1 MNNSQPHIINKLRID
16 LNLPG
21 DQEPYQNNLSEKVK
35 ASVLSGISRFDKR
48 FVDITENN
56 ILRFE
61 RLSVELNLQ
70 IDDLD
75 TLERQIEEALLN
87 KIKSAQKRI
96 RRSERQKNE
105 IPERSTPEKRNQTLL
120 TDFLS
125 TGRFPWWRSAEDSLQ
140 RIEEQLMLMPQSR
153 LKIEIIPQ
161 LRRNPSVLRRLA
173 IQFSEDTIFV
183 LLKRIVSGSDYSEM
197 KSFFDAFQRFVR
209 ETKPPVSSGKVHRTE
224 RLLFYEALGYAA
236 GTIRNKKELLERWM
250 TLIFDSIPAIGSTGL
265 TGPST
270 HPWTEWLDSS
280 AERYQ
285 NEWLSTVK
293 RMKSERF
300 SVYINTGESISQ
312 ADELPNQPDITDFMK
327 KRAESAEE
335 YEVPQ
340 AGLVLL
346 NPFIT
351 RLLDNLG
358 LVEEEIF
365 PNEEKKERAVCLLH
379 YLATG
384 EEQFD
389 EPALA
394 LPMLLCGWPVGM
406 PVHRFLP
413 VSEYEK
419 EECKKVLNS
428 ALNHWKVLKNTTPDG
443 LRENFLR
450 RNGRLKKSSFG
461 WTLYVEEKT
470 QDILLDQLPWGISAV
485 VFAWMNQHLTV
496 QWRN

>member
-1 MNNSQPHIINKLRID
+1 MNIS
-16 LNLPG
+16 G

-35 ASVLSGISRFDKR
+35 AGVLSGISRFDNR
-48 FVDITENN
+48 FVDIKENMS
-56 ILRFE
+56 LRLE
-61 RLSVELNLQ
+61 RLSVELNVQ

-75 TLERQIEEALLN
+75 TIERQIEEALLN
-87 KIKSAQKRI
+87 KIKSILKRT
-96 RRSERQKNE
+96 RKSESQNE
-105 IPERSTPEKRNQTLL
+105 KPERSTPEKRNQTLL
-120 TDFLS
+120 TNYLS
-125 TGRFPWWRSAEDSLQ
+125 TGRFPWWRSAEDSLR
-140 RIEEQLMLMPQSR
+140 RIEKQLVVMPQSQ
-153 LKIEIIPQ
+153 LKSKIIPQ
-161 LRRNPSVLRRLA
+161 LQKNPPALRRLA
-173 IQFSEDTIFV
+173 IQFSEETIFV
-183 LLKRIVSGSDYSEM
+183 LLQRIVSDSDHSEI
-197 KSFFDAFQRFVR
+197 KSFFYAFQRFVR
-209 ETKPPVSSGKVHRTE
+209 ETKPPVSSGKIHRTE
-224 RLLFYEALGYAA
+224 RLLYHEALRFAA
-236 GTIRNKKELLERWM
+236 GTIRNKKELLERWV
-250 TLIFDSIPAIGSTGL
+250 TLIFDAIPAIGQ
-265 TGPST
+265 TGPPAHS
-270 HPWTEWLDSS
+270 WSEWLDSS
-280 AERYQ
+280 SEQYQ
-285 NEWLSTVK
+285 KEWMSAAK
-293 RMKSERF
+293 SMISERF
-300 SVYINTGESISQ
+300 SPYIHTENSISQ
-312 ADELPNQPDITDFMK
+312 VNELPNQPDMAEFLK
-327 KRAESAEE
+327 KRSKSAEE

-351 RLLDNLG
+351 RLFDNLG
-358 LVEEEIF
+358 LLEEEIF

-394 LPMLLCGWPVGM
+394 LPMLLCNWPVGM

-428 ALNHWKVLKNTTPDG
+428 TVNHWKALKNTTPDG

-496 QWRN
+496 QWRNQS